1 MHGDRGALIHQNR
14 HEVLTHASVMGLQ
27 GGFYSCNPIT
37 IYFRG
42 IRSLFLVRPV
52 LAQLLNEIDDGF
64 EFRSHIV

>member
-1 MHGDRGALIHQNR
+1 MPPTSFHQHVNSG
-14 HEVLTHASVMGLQ
+14 LTEPFFIPATPSP
-27 GGFYSCNPIT
+27 ST
-37 IYFRG
+37 FRG